1 MYNIDNTL
9 AVKCKSIFKPGVA
22 RHLIKMGNPIY
33 DIKPKKENPDASIFL
48 FKETEK
54 FKEDFAA
61 VIVETSKK
69 DDDFAIG
76 RN

>member
-1 MYNIDNTL
+1 MCNIENDI

-22 RHLIKMGNPIY
+22 RHLLKMGNPIF

-48 FKETEK
+48 FQETEK

-61 VIVETSKK
+61 IVETSYK
-69 DDDFAIG
+69 DGENAIG
-76 RN
+76 KK